1 MTEKVTLTLK
11 DKRGNTCQFPH
22 CTRRGEECIISSDD
36 QTEAEVILCENH
48 FEVVRS
54 LGQ

>member
-1 MTEKVTLTLK
+1 MSERITLTLK

-22 CTRRGEECIISSDD
+22 CTRRGEECTISLDD

-48 FEVVRS
+48 FDVVRS